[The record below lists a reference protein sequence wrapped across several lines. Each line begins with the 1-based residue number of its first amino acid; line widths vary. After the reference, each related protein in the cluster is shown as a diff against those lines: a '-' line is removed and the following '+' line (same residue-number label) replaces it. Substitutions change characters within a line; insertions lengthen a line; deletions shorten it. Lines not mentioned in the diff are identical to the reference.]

1 MSFIDQEMSKD
12 LPCMDHTRI
21 TELFQRYGN
30 DDLIL
35 FDLSEIADQCQAKKL
50 HIIYD
55 KWDHP

>member
-1 MSFIDQEMSKD
+1 
-12 LPCMDHTRI
+12 MDHTRI
-21 TELFQRYGN
+21 TELFHRYGN

-35 FDLSEIADQCQAKKL
+35 FDSSEIEDQCQANKL